1 MAEAESQP
9 HSLLLTTSDTNTTTK
24 LTTSIESITK
34 TTFIKRPT
42 SLPLGK

>member
-9 HSLLLTTSDTNTTTK
+9 HSLLLTTSNTNTTK
-24 LTTSIESITK
+24 LTASIESITK
-34 TTFIKRPT
+34 TSFIKRPT